1 MNTFTKNSNDKKL
14 KATFKKEERL
24 TSKKIID
31 SLFTEGD
38 SFLSYPVKVVFIET
52 KLPSKFPVQAAFSV
66 GKRNFKRAVH
76 RNLIKR
82 KMRESYRLNKQTLYN
97 SLSGKQVAVFF
108 IFVGKEIPDSQQ
120 VNSSIEKGINKLIAK
135 TSIIE

>member
-1 MNTFTKNSNDKKL
+1 MDTFTQNSNDKKW

-31 SLFTEGD
+31 TLFTEGD

-108 IFVGKEIPDSQQ
+108 IFVGKEIPDFRQ
-120 VNSSIEKGINKLIAK
+120 VNSSIEKGIKKLIAEI
-135 TSIIE
+135 S